1 VNVRIDVRSDMK
13 RTIAEFSLERKKID
27 KAVVRAL
34 NRALDKVA
42 TQTGREIRKEYN
54 VKQRAIMAALSKRK
68 AFSGRLSARMIVEGT
83 RLGLIEFDARWS
95 RKMPIGATV
104 KIKVHGGRKA
114 VRGAFIATNRGNSYR
129 GVWRRTGRDRY
140 PIRNLR
146 SISIPQAFGNKAVL
160 AALEIHATET
170 FNKNL
175 QQQLRYLS
183 GG

>member
-1 VNVRIDVRSDMK
+1 
-13 RTIAEFSLERKKID
+13 
-27 KAVVRAL
+27 
-34 NRALDKVA
+34 
-42 TQTGREIRKEYN
+42 
-54 VKQRAIMAALSKRK
+54 
-68 AFSGRLSARMIVEGT
+68 
-83 RLGLIEFDARWS
+83 
-95 RKMPIGATV
+95 
-104 KIKVHGGRKA
+104 
-114 VRGAFIATNRGNSYR
+114 
-129 GVWRRTGRDRY
+129 VWRRTGRDRY